1 VTDTAD
7 SDVSAQSIDALKTY
21 RERPVCRIIAD
32 EQVGVE
38 NVSVGTAD
46 FEPGERG
53 DRHVR
58 DVEEIVI
65 VLEGRGRV
73 VTDDETHELGAGNAA
88 IVSPGVYHY
97 HENPVETP
105 LRKLWLFAPKAWN
118 ERYGLTRRS
127 NSPQRGRDSTPTLL
141 TGHPVAPRRIP

>member
-1 VTDTAD
+1 MTDTAD
-7 SDVSAQSIDALKTY
+7 LDVSVQSIDALETY

-46 FEPGERG
+46 FWPGERR

-73 VTDDETHELGAGNAA
+73 VTDDETHELGAGDVA
-88 IVSPGVYHY
+88 IVSPGGTTTTR
-97 HENPVETP
+97 TP
-105 LRKLWLFAPKAWN
+105 SR
-118 ERYGLTRRS
+118 RRS
-127 NSPQRGRDSTPTLL
+127 GSSGSL
-141 TGHPVAPRRIP
+141 APRPGASDTV

>member
-1 VTDTAD
+1 MTDTAEA
-7 SDVSAQSIDALKTY
+7 DVSVQSIDTLESY
-21 RERPVCRIIAD
+21 GERPACRIIAD

-46 FEPGERG
+46 FAPGERG

-58 DVEEIVI
+58 DVEEIVV

-73 VTDDETHELGAGNAA
+73 VTDDETHELAAGDAA

-97 HENPVETP
+97 HENPGETR
-105 LRKLWLFAPKAWN
+105 LRKLWVFAPQGP
-118 ERYGLTRRS
+118 ERAIRS
-127 NSPQRGRDSTPTLL
+127 DSSE
-141 TGHPVAPRRIP
+141 